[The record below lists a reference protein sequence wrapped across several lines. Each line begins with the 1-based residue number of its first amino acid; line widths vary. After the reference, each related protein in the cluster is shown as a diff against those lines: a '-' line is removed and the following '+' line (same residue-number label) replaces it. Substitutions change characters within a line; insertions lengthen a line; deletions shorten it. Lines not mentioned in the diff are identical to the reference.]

1 MRRNRGVL
9 LIVALLALAL
19 VAGCGQGSGSAS
31 GLEKVK
37 KAGKIVFATDDTYP
51 PMEYRDEQTQEL
63 VGFDIDL
70 AKAIAGKLGVEAA
83 FEPTDWDGLLTGL
96 QTDKYDAV
104 ISTMNVTEE
113 RLENAD
119 FAEYAILDQVFVI
132 AKGGKPVTSSAELSG
147 LRVAV
152 QVETTSQEIAE
163 GVPGT
168 TITTFDSFDQAFLE
182 VRNGKAD
189 VVVVDEPVGLYYEA
203 RHSDVYTV
211 SGYADEAAPVGIA
224 VKKGSDLK
232 AAIDKAI
239 ADLKADGT
247 YQQLSE
253 KWFGRDISQR

>member
-1 MRRNRGVL
+1 MRRSKWLVL
-9 LIVALLALAL
+9 AVALVALAML
-19 VAGCGQGSGSAS
+19 AGCGQSGGSG
-31 GLEKVK
+31 LDKVK

-51 PMEYRDEQTQEL
+51 PMEYRDEQTQAL

-70 AKAIAGKLGVEAA
+70 AKAIADKLGVEAA

-96 QTDKYDAV
+96 ATDKYDAV

-113 RLENAD
+113 RLQNAD

-132 AKGGKPVTSSAELSG
+132 AKGATPVTSSADLAG

-152 QVETTSQEIAE
+152 QVETTSQDIAE
-163 GVPGT
+163 AVEGT
-168 TITTFDSFDQAFLE
+168 IVTTFDSFDQAFLE
-182 VRNGKAD
+182 VRNSRAD

-203 RHSDVYTV
+203 RHSDTYTV

-247 YQQLSE
+247 YKQISE
-253 KWFGRDISQR
+253 QWFGRDISQR

>member
-1 MRRNRGVL
+1 MRHKKWVL
-9 LIVALLALAL
+9 LAIAVLAMAL
-19 VAGCGQGSGSAS
+19 VAGCGKGDAS
-31 GLEKVK
+31 GLDKVK
-37 KAGKIVFATDDTYP
+37 KAGKLVFATDDTYP
-51 PMEYRDEQTQEL
+51 PMEYRDEQTQAL

-70 AKAIAGKLGVEAA
+70 ANEIAKKLGVEAA

-96 QTDKYDAV
+96 GTDKYDAV
-104 ISTMNVTEE
+104 ISTMNITET

-119 FAEYAILDQVFVI
+119 FVEYAILDQVFVI
-132 AKGGKPVTSSAELSG
+132 AKGAKPVTSLAELSG

-152 QVETTSQEIAE
+152 QVETTSEEMAQEVA
-163 GVPGT
+163 GT
-168 TITTFDSFDQAFLE
+168 TITSFDSFDQAFLE

-203 RHSDVYTV
+203 RHSETYAV
-211 SGYADEAAPVGIA
+211 SGYAEEAAPVGIA

-232 AAIDKAI
+232 AAIEKAV

-247 YQQLSE
+247 YKQLSE